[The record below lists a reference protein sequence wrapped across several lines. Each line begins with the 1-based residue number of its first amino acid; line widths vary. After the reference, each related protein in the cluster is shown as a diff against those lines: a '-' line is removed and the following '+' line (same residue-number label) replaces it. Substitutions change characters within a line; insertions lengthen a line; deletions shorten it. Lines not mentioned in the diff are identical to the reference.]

1 MRSDPIA
8 ERVAEAQAS
17 IGWLTALGGIQVP
30 KTTECPAFS
39 VVPLI
44 FPRFDAII
52 TSNTANSGGI
62 FDTPAATGSADE
74 NDAENAG
81 HEVKDNPSPRCPR
94 GFLASS
100 RL

>member
-1 MRSDPIA
+1 VVNGVV
-8 ERVAEAQAS
+8 E
-17 IGWLTALGGIQVP
+17 GIEVP
-30 KTTECPAFS
+30 KTAEFPAFPA
-39 VVPLI
+39 VPLI

>member
-1 MRSDPIA
+1 
-8 ERVAEAQAS
+8 
-17 IGWLTALGGIQVP
+17 
-30 KTTECPAFS
+30 
-39 VVPLI
+39 LI
-44 FPRFDAII
+44 FRAFDENI
-52 TSNTANSGGI
+52 TPNTANPGGI

-81 HEVKDNPSPRCPR
+81 HEVKGNPSPRCPR